1 MEPNAILFTNGSDDT
16 YPAWIQQEV
25 KNVRQDVTILN
36 MDLLTNEQYRT
47 EKYSQNGLNQS
58 TAPLADLIY
67 QTSINNPNKPIYIG
81 LTVNPNVLFNLNNNL
96 FLPGLACK
104 YCKATYNNVTEIV
117 SKWEYIFKNEE
128 LKKPVTNTKV
138 QQINLNYILPL
149 IIIRD
154 YYINSD
160 QVEKKDEIEKLIL
173 KIAKEGNKEKQVQK
187 YLKK

>member
-1 MEPNAILFTNGSDDT
+1 MAF
-16 YPAWIQQEV
+16 
-25 KNVRQDVTILN
+25 
-36 MDLLTNEQYRT
+36 
-47 EKYSQNGLNQS
+47 KYSNE
-58 TAPLADLIY
+58 
-67 QTSINNPNKPIYIG
+67 K
-81 LTVNPNVLFNLNNNL
+81 
-96 FLPGLACK
+96 
-104 YCKATYNNVTEIV
+104 YNNVTEIV